1 MKRTL
6 IIFFSLISIQLFSQ
20 DYDKNYFSSPIKF
33 PIRLAGNFGEIRP
46 NHFHSGIDLKAP
58 YQGLPI
64 IAAADGYISRI
75 RKSSGGYGN
84 ALYITHPNGLRTVY
98 GHMQKFNKQLEEFA
112 TKIQY
117 TENKFEF
124 TNYPDSSKFPVKK
137 GDIIGYIGNTGRS
150 YGPHLHFEIREVK
163 QDAPINPCYFNFK
176 IKDNIKPK
184 FFSLMAY
191 ALDENGRINSSYKK
205 QKFKTYR
212 KGSNYYIK
220 GIINYTGKIAFS
232 FSANDYLNAT
242 KNTQGIYS
250 AKLFLDDSLIYEHE
264 IFKIPF
270 EDTRYINSFIDFE
283 ERKTTNK
290 KFQKCFIDPG
300 NELKIYKFD
309 KSSGIISANNK
320 HKIKIEISDI
330 YGNKSR
336 LFFTIKG
343 EKLIPTKSEKKDMFF
358 YNKDNF
364 FETND
369 FRSYI
374 TKGTIY
380 KNIEKKFE
388 VIPKKDDLFS
398 NIYKLESYKVPVHKK
413 IHIAIS
419 TKQLPK
425 QLVNK
430 ALIVLINKDG
440 YYKSLGGTYINNFFA
455 TSTKEFGKFA
465 IAIDNIPPKISEYN
479 FNEKKDFSSKDKI
492 SFKISDNLSGIKKY
506 EAKIDEKNIIFSYDE
521 KNNRISYLFD
531 NHIEFNKTHNI
542 ILTVIDKK
550 NNKTIYKTV
559 FFK

>member
-1 MKRTL
+1 MKHAL
-6 IIFFSLISIQLFSQ
+6 IIFFSLISIQLSSQ
-20 DYDKNYFSSPIKF
+20 NYDKDYFSSPIKF
-33 PIRLAGNFGEIRP
+33 PMRLAGNFGEIRP

-64 IAAADGYISRI
+64 YAPADGYISRI
-75 RKSSGGYGN
+75 RKSAGGYGN

-98 GHMQKFNKQLEEFA
+98 GHMQKFNKELEKFA
-112 TKIQY
+112 KEIQY
-117 TENKFEF
+117 KNNSFEF
-124 TNYPDSSKFPVKK
+124 TEYPDSSKFPIKK

-184 FFSLMAY
+184 FFSLIAY
-191 ALDENGRINSSYKK
+191 ALDENGKINKTYKK

-212 KGSNYYIK
+212 KGANYFIK

-232 FSANDYLNAT
+232 FNANDYLNAT

-250 AKLFLDDSLIYEHE
+250 VKLFLDDSLIYEHE
-264 IFKIPF
+264 LFKIHF

-290 KFQKCFIDPG
+290 KFQKCFIEPG

-309 KSSGIISANNK
+309 KKSGIISINDK
-320 HKIKIEISDI
+320 HKIRIEIADI
-330 YGNKSR
+330 YGNKSK

-343 EKLIPTKSEKKDMFF
+343 TELINKKTDKKEVFY

-364 FETND
+364 FETKD
-369 FRSYI
+369 FRAYI
-374 TKGTIY
+374 TKGTLY
-380 KNIEKKFE
+380 KNIEKSFE
-388 VIPKKDDLFS
+388 VLPKKNDLFS
-398 NIYKLESYKVPVHKK
+398 NIYKLESYIVPAHKK

-425 QLVNK
+425 HMVTK

-440 YYKSLGGTYINNFFA
+440 YYKPLGGTYINDFFA
-455 TSTKEFGKFA
+455 TSTREFGKFA
-465 IAIDNIPPKISEYN
+465 IAIDDIPPSVTEVN
-479 FNEKKDFSSKDKI
+479 FNDERDFSKKDKI
-492 SFKISDNLSGIKKY
+492 LLKINDNLSGIKKY
-506 EAKIDEKNIIFSYDE
+506 EATIDGENIIFSLDA
-521 KNNRISYLFD
+521 KNNRISYFFD
-531 NHIEFNKTHNI
+531 NHIKYNKEHELI
-542 ILTVIDKK
+542 IKIIDKK
-550 NNKTIYKTV
+550 NNKTIYKTT